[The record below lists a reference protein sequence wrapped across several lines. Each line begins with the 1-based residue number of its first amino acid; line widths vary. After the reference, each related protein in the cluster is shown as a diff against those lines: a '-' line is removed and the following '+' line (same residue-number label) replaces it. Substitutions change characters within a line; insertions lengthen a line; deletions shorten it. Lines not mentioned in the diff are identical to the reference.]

1 MAIPNLFQKS
11 DANLAGMAYKMAAAQ
26 SPADM
31 SRVFERMA
39 NSYDRTMKATSQ
51 AWGKVIESV
60 TPLVAHATKEF
71 AYNAKMH
78 ATGNTDIFMND
89 NKVNMM
95 MDGFTRMVP
104 NKKYVAPSES
114 DYNKAMSELGGE
126 GVEDANLPTYDEWA
140 KQNST
145 EPKEVEEHFMGL
157 NEISEGLKKTWTQG
171 KPFSKENRAKRIELQ
186 RLKQERFAEIDL
198 IQNGLRSLTQTMTSE
213 NYSEQALHLKNN
225 DARLLSAVSSMFNPA
240 GMTTEG
246 DFAGDYIDFSRDNAG
261 RLTLNLYDK
270 TGAAVLKDP
279 RGGGKNS
286 PPVSI
291 PAAELPNLLTPKM
304 TEQSLK
310 PISDGAAAYVEIM
323 SQPGANP
330 EQAKR
335 AFDGRW
341 KQMNLKGKGLLGF
354 MAQETGLYEGQNES
368 IITQVMGNEGKGGNV
383 SATIFTAAY
392 DALPK
397 DTNDNPIV
405 PEGVGI
411 DLGEDGVFNN
421 EDIVRPD
428 EVGAAN
434 YTKLVSMLTNPDD
447 NFYNETVTNTWL
459 RETYRGLLDETAKI
473 NRGETLAKTS
483 WWGEMSTQA
492 EARSQAVGS
501 NVLAAWQ
508 SGDFNNLTLPPLR
521 KGGSLGVL
529 KWIDVD
535 NKDLGVVLK
544 RDGEKDIKF
553 NHKNNKDLKDFMM
566 HEGVLL
572 PHINNMQGFMDAQGN
587 NIFDFSQPL
596 WGSNLSEEQ
605 QIFNKVGKVIVR

>member
-1 MAIPNLFQKS
+1 
-11 DANLAGMAYKMAAAQ
+11 
-26 SPADM
+26 
-31 SRVFERMA
+31 
-39 NSYDRTMKATSQ
+39 
-51 AWGKVIESV
+51 
-60 TPLVAHATKEF
+60 
-71 AYNAKMH
+71 
-78 ATGNTDIFMND
+78 
-89 NKVNMM
+89 
-95 MDGFTRMVP
+95 
-104 NKKYVAPSES
+104 
-114 DYNKAMSELGGE
+114 
-126 GVEDANLPTYDEWA
+126 
-140 KQNST
+140 
-145 EPKEVEEHFMGL
+145 
-157 NEISEGLKKTWTQG
+157 
-171 KPFSKENRAKRIELQ
+171 
-186 RLKQERFAEIDL
+186 
-198 IQNGLRSLTQTMTSE
+198 
-213 NYSEQALHLKNN
+213 
-225 DARLLSAVSSMFNPA
+225 
-240 GMTTEG
+240 
-246 DFAGDYIDFSRDNAG
+246 
-261 RLTLNLYDK
+261 
-270 TGAAVLKDP
+270 
-279 RGGGKNS
+279 
-286 PPVSI
+286 
-291 PAAELPNLLTPKM
+291 
-304 TEQSLK
+304 
-310 PISDGAAAYVEIM
+310 
-323 SQPGANP
+323 
-330 EQAKR
+330 
-335 AFDGRW
+335 
-341 KQMNLKGKGLLGF
+341 MNLKGKGLLGF

-501 NVLAAWQ
+501 NILAAWQ
-508 SGDFNNLTLPPLR
+508 SGNFNNLTLPPLR

-529 KWIDVD
+529 TWIDVD

-553 NHKNNKDLKDFMM
+553 NHKSNKDLKDFMM

-572 PHINNMQGFMDAQGN
+572 PHINNMQGFVDAQGN
-587 NIFDFSQPL
+587 NIFDFSRPL
-596 WGSNLSEEQ
+596 WGSNLNEEQ
-605 QIFNKVGKVIVR
+605 QIFNSVR